1 MSSKKN
7 VSWLEKK
14 EHTESLIKAS
24 ANCQG
29 SGLADGPLGRECY
42 LRVGSNPAPS
52 LRPSPSDLRPWG
64 HPLPHQRRR

>member
-14 EHTESLIKAS
+14 EHIESLIKAS

-29 SGLADGPLGRECY
+29 SGLAAGPLGRECY
-42 LRVGSNPAPS
+42 LSVGRIQP
-52 LRPSPSDLRPWG
+52 
-64 HPLPHQRRR
+64 PLSAHLPLT

>member
-29 SGLADGPLGRECY
+29 SGLAAGPLGRACY
-42 LRVGSNPAPS
+42 LRVGHLA
-52 LRPSPSDLRPWG
+52 
-64 HPLPHQRRR
+64 